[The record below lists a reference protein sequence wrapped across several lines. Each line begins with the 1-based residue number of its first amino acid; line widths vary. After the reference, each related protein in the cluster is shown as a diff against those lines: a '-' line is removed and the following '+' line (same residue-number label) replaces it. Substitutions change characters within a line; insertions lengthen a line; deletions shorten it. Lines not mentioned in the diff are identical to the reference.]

1 MFTHTGN
8 LHVNKVCHVTCLV
21 CWIRCFLSIN
31 GNEHFVLH
39 FLCRGEAGDEASSH
53 WLRGK
58 KGAKFDFGPPAEKMG
73 TTSWFFFLKWQFDP
87 GRTFDA
93 LGRVLEV
100 PDCLQVAGL

>member
-58 KGAKFDFGPPAEKMG
+58 MAPNLISDPPRRKWERQFR
-73 TTSWFFFLKWQFDP
+73 FFFLKWQFDP